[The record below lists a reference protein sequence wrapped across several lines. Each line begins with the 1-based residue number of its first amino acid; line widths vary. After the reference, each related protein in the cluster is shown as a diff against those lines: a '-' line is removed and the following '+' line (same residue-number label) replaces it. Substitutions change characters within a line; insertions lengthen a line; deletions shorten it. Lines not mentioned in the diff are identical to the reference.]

1 MLGTACRAV
10 LAVVVAALLLAVSA
24 CGDGRGPAMVSTAN
38 PHASTAAIEILR
50 RGGSAIDA
58 AIAAQLVLGLVEPQS
73 SGLGG
78 GAFLLHW
85 DAGSET
91 VEAYDGRE
99 TAPAAARPDLF
110 LKPDGTPMPFMEA
123 VVGGRA
129 VGVPGL
135 VAMLAMAHRD
145 HGVLDWASL
154 FEPAIE
160 LAETGF
166 TVSPR
171 LHAMISA
178 MDRLAEDPAARAYF
192 YADTG
197 PGVSPLPVGHRLRNP
212 AYARTLRIIAE
223 QGPEGFYHGE
233 IAEAIVAAVTGH
245 ANPGAMTL
253 EDLAGYEAKKREPV
267 CRPYRGYRVCGMP
280 PPSSGGLTT
289 AMILGLLEPFALP
302 AMRPGSPTTV
312 HLISEASRLAYADRA
327 RYMADSDFVT
337 VPVEVL
343 TDPRY
348 IADRARLIHP
358 GRSMGVAEAGRLDW
372 QTAPAKEM
380 SRASTTHLAIV
391 DGRGNAVSL
400 TSSIE
405 GPFGAHVM
413 AAGFLL
419 NNQLTDFSFVPERN
433 GMAVANAVAGGK
445 RPRSSMAPTLVFAP
459 DGGLFA
465 ALGSPGGS
473 RIIAYV
479 AQTLV
484 GLIDWGLP
492 MQEAIDLPRHVNRN
506 GVTELE
512 AGTTLA
518 GHADALRALGHEVE
532 IRPLTSGLH
541 GIRLTAG
548 GMDGGA
554 DRRREGVVMTFAE

>member
-1 MLGTACRAV
+1 RRIETVYGAARQHHAMHRLDKPARIKRIGFAGARRPAAQFHRRDRVGIRQHHCHPGEHALVLGVADEEAADVGNKVARSGLDHGSALRFARRAMRGDARRAGDAGQSMLGTACRAV

-253 EDLAGYEAKKREPV
+253 EDLAGYE
-267 CRPYRGYRVCGMP
+267 
-280 PPSSGGLTT
+280 
-289 AMILGLLEPFALP
+289 
-302 AMRPGSPTTV
+302 
-312 HLISEASRLAYADRA
+312 
-327 RYMADSDFVT
+327 
-337 VPVEVL
+337 
-343 TDPRY
+343 
-348 IADRARLIHP
+348 
-358 GRSMGVAEAGRLDW
+358 
-372 QTAPAKEM
+372 
-380 SRASTTHLAIV
+380 
-391 DGRGNAVSL
+391 
-400 TSSIE
+400 
-405 GPFGAHVM
+405 
-413 AAGFLL
+413 
-419 NNQLTDFSFVPERN
+419 
-433 GMAVANAVAGGK
+433 
-445 RPRSSMAPTLVFAP
+445 
-459 DGGLFA
+459 
-465 ALGSPGGS
+465 
-473 RIIAYV
+473 
-479 AQTLV
+479 
-484 GLIDWGLP
+484 
-492 MQEAIDLPRHVNRN
+492 
-506 GVTELE
+506 
-512 AGTTLA
+512 
-518 GHADALRALGHEVE
+518 
-532 IRPLTSGLH
+532 
-541 GIRLTAG
+541 
-548 GMDGGA
+548 
-554 DRRREGVVMTFAE
+554 